1 MRGLWYFFGIVT
13 AAGIFSGIAGL
24 GIGFTG
30 GLLWEQFHRH
40 RRHKRLKEKA
50 ILEASSIPADETTAP
65 RPVQEEDQPPRL
77 QLVGASPAPLPNLAG
92 RRLRAV
98 TFRDNTIELDFGALR
113 VEIGTTATV
122 TCGTEIVRYPDAGS
136 RDAICALIGA
146 RVDRIR
152 SLTGDRVE
160 ISYDNGCDITVLRSG
175 LAVA

>member
-30 GLLWEQFHRH
+30 GVLWEHFHRH
-40 RRHKRLKEKA
+40 RRHKRLKEKT
-50 ILEASSIPADETTAP
+50 ILEASNISVDETVSPLPIPA
-65 RPVQEEDQPPRL
+65 EDQPPRL

-92 RRLRAV
+92 RRLRSV
-98 TFRDNTIELDFGALR
+98 TFRDNGIELDFGALR
-113 VEIGTTATV
+113 VELGTTV
-122 TCGTEIVRYPDAGS
+122 TITFGTETARYPDAGS

-152 SLTGDRVE
+152 SITGDRVE